1 MVTEISNFIT
11 EDERLL
17 LLEELTSRL
26 DSSKIVDD
34 PFYIWDN
41 IKVEDLDT
49 LDPIYNKIL
58 SRQYRVIKL
67 ETGLTDL
74 GLDYVGFA
82 IQTKAFPYHADAVW
96 PKNEEDR
103 FLGWPGQDG
112 YKHYDGEWIGNYV
125 ENRVY
130 TTVLYLN
137 DNFDGGETD
146 FPMLGKSYTPE
157 SKKLVGF
164 YCDEKHVHG
173 VMPVENG
180 IRKAFICW
188 FYKK

>member
-1 MVTEISNFIT
+1 MVTEIINFIT
-11 EDERLL
+11 EDERLS

-26 DSSKIVDD
+26 DSSKIVEE

-41 IKVEDLDT
+41 IKVQDLHK
-49 LDPIYNKIL
+49 LNPIYNKIL
-58 SRQYRVIKL
+58 DRQYRTIKV

-82 IQTKAFPYHADAVW
+82 IQTKPFAYHADAVW

-112 YKHYDGEWIGNYV
+112 YKYYDGEWIKNYASD
-125 ENRVY
+125 RVY

-137 DNFDGGETD
+137 DNFDGGETH
-146 FPMLGKSYTPE
+146 FPVLDESYTPE

-164 YCDEKHVHG
+164 YCDNKHVHG
-173 VMPVENG
+173 VMPVVNG

-188 FYKK
+188 FYQK

>member
-26 DSSKIVDD
+26 DSSKIVEE

-49 LDPIYNKIL
+49 LNPIYNKIL
-58 SRQYRVIKL
+58 DRQYKTIKL
-67 ETGLTDL
+67 ETGLSDL
-74 GLDYVGFA
+74 DLDYVGFA

-103 FLGWPGQDG
+103 FWVGQV
-112 YKHYDGEWIGNYV
+112 KTITN
-125 ENRVY
+125 
-130 TTVLYLN
+130 TTMVNGL
-137 DNFDGGETD
+137 ET
-146 FPMLGKSYTPE
+146 MLRIVSTLRY
-157 SKKLVGF
+157 
-164 YCDEKHVHG
+164 Y
-173 VMPVENG
+173 
-180 IRKAFICW
+180 I
-188 FYKK
+188 